1 MTLWGRSAKNPGA
14 AAIAD
19 SLQFGSLTDVG
30 VVRSE
35 NQDAMGFRVPDDPE
49 EIAGEEALF
58 VVADGMGGHKGG
70 ATASRLAVKTIL
82 DRYFNSR
89 AGEPGDRIRSAI
101 EAANQAVLQKSQA
114 DKGLDGMGTT
124 VVALIVRPPDVFVAH
139 VGDSRAYLVRDGRI
153 VQLTKDHSLVQQ
165 WVDQGVM
172 RPEEARH
179 SGRKNVLTR
188 VVGSRDDVEIDLLSP
203 PHVLAPGDQFVLCSD
218 GLHGLV
224 EDDEIRR
231 TVSEMDP
238 QEACARLVTMA
249 RDRGGPDNITVQIV
263 SWMRAVPVQAPAGP
277 ERVSGETTRVMSPRS
292 S

>member
-1 MTLWGRSAKNPGA
+1 MTLWGRSTKNPGP

-49 EIAGEEALF
+49 EAAEKGALF

-89 AGEPGDRIRSAI
+89 AGQPGDRIRSAI
-101 EAANQAVLQKSQA
+101 EAANRAVLQKSQN

-124 VVALIVRPPDVFVAH
+124 VVALIVSPPNAFVAH
-139 VGDSRAYLVRDGRI
+139 VGDSRAYVVRNGAIRQI
-153 VQLTKDHSLVQQ
+153 TKDHSLVQQ

-172 RPEEARH
+172 KPEEARH

-188 VVGSRDDVEIDLLSP
+188 VVGSREAVEIDLLSP

-218 GLHGLV
+218 GLHGQV

-231 TVSEMDP
+231 AVIEMDP
-238 QEACARLVTMA
+238 QEACARLVTLA
-249 RDRGGPDNITVQIV
+249 RDRGGPDNITVQVV
-263 SWMRAVPVQAPAGP
+263 SWMRETPVRAAADSAP
-277 ERVSGETTRVMSPRS
+277 SETTRVMSPRS
-292 S
+292 A

>member
-1 MTLWGRSAKNPGA
+1 MMLWGRSAKNPGA

-49 EIAGEEALF
+49 DTAGEEALF

-82 DRYFNSR
+82 EKYFDSR
-89 AGEPGDRIRSAI
+89 SGEPAKRIQEAI
-101 EAANQAVLQKSQA
+101 ESANRAVFKKSGSDA
-114 DKGLDGMGTT
+114 GLDGMGTT
-124 VVALIVRPPDVFVAH
+124 VVALVIRPPHAYVAH
-139 VGDSRAYLVRDGRI
+139 VGDSRAYLVRSGSIR
-153 VQLTKDHSLVQQ
+153 QLTKDHSLVQQ

-172 RPEEARH
+172 KPDEARH

-188 VVGSRDDVEIDLLSP
+188 VVGSREDVEIDLLSP

-224 EDDEIRR
+224 EDEEIRQ
-231 TVSEMDP
+231 TVTETASQD
-238 QEACARLVTMA
+238 ACARLVTMA
-249 RDRGGPDNITVQIV
+249 RDRGGPDNITVQVV
-263 SWMRAVPVQAPAGP
+263 SWMWEIPVPAPA
-277 ERVSGETTRVMSPRS
+277 ERAPGETTRVLSRS
-292 S
+292 RE

>member
-1 MTLWGRSAKNPGA
+1 MMLCGRSAKNPGA

-49 EIAGEEALF
+49 DMAGRGALF

-82 DRYFNSR
+82 DRYFGSR

-139 VGDSRAYLVRDGRI
+139 VGDSRAYLVRNGAIR
-153 VQLTKDHSLVQQ
+153 QLTKDHSLVQQ

-172 RPEEARH
+172 KPDEARH

-188 VVGSRDDVEIDLLSP
+188 VVGSREDVEIDLLSP

-224 EDDEIRR
+224 EDDEIKR
-231 TVSEMDP
+231 TITEMAS

-249 RDRGGPDNITVQIV
+249 RDRGGPDNITVQVIGWKASPETADV
-263 SWMRAVPVQAPAGP
+263 SAVKA
-277 ERVSGETTRVMSPRS
+277 EETTRTISR
-292 S
+292 

>member
-1 MTLWGRSAKNPGA
+1 MTLWGRSTKNSGA
-14 AAIAD
+14 VAIAD

-49 EIAGEEALF
+49 DVAGKGALF

-101 EAANQAVLQKSQA
+101 EAANRAVLLKSQS

-124 VVALIVRPPDVFVAH
+124 VVALVVRPPNAYVAH
-139 VGDSRAYLVRDGRI
+139 VGDSRAYVVRNGAIRQI
-153 VQLTKDHSLVQQ
+153 TKDHSLVQQ

-172 RPEEARH
+172 
-179 SGRKNVLTR
+179 
-188 VVGSRDDVEIDLLSP
+188 
-203 PHVLAPGDQFVLCSD
+203 
-218 GLHGLV
+218 
-224 EDDEIRR
+224 
-231 TVSEMDP
+231 
-238 QEACARLVTMA
+238 
-249 RDRGGPDNITVQIV
+249 
-263 SWMRAVPVQAPAGP
+263 
-277 ERVSGETTRVMSPRS
+277 
-292 S
+292 